1 MYSQLS
7 TNEVDSLENNKNQNS
22 KDKKQLKSKKLL
34 ADPLIK
40 YGMLYIQF
48 LSFLKTLFI
57 IFLLF
62 TISKLIQDHI
72 ILKNYDKS
80 IEGSH

>member
-1 MYSQLS
+1 
-7 TNEVDSLENNKNQNS
+7 
-22 KDKKQLKSKKLL
+22 LL

-80 IEGSH
+80 IDGAHKKC

>member
-7 TNEVDSLENNKNQNS
+7 TIEVDSLENNKILNS